1 MHLDQMDL
9 APALLLLLTLI
20 PLVFTRR
27 RIRELEEE
35 ETRIVQAS
43 TGYTLG
49 GPRPLPVQSDT
60 VVPDSVVRSHSL
72 VASDRRRLAEVRLDL
87 AHYRMIRRR
96 AWRMLIPCG
105 LILAIMLFI

>member
-1 MHLDQMDL
+1 MHLDQTDL
-9 APALLLLLTLI
+9 APAFLLLLTLI

-27 RIRELEEE
+27 RIRELEQE
-35 ETRIVQAS
+35 ETRMVQAS
-43 TGYTLG
+43 TGHTSCDK
-49 GPRPLPVQSDT
+49 RPLPTPSDT
-60 VVPDSVVRSHSL
+60 IVQTTVRSHSL
-72 VASDRRRLAEVRLDL
+72 LAGNRRRLAELRLDL